1 VLPSEIAEQN
11 TFRRFMKELNL
22 RSLKH
27 ELRTP
32 VNHILGYSE
41 LLLESAQDAGDDTLM
56 TQARGIHSN
65 GRKLV
70 ELIDH
75 NLASDEHMETA
86 RMGELWAGFHVILDQ
101 IMKASTPNSTS
112 HWLGSYTGDLEKIR
126 RAATQLTEFLQDLD
140 TSSHAS

>member
-1 VLPSEIAEQN
+1 MTLNRLNWRVSWKKLRHCFPEVLPCEIAEQI
-11 TFRRFMKELNL
+11 RRFMKELNL

-41 LLLESAQDAGDDTLM
+41 LLLESAQDAGDETLM

-70 ELIDH
+70 ELIDR
-75 NLASDEHMETA
+75 NLASDGHMETVH
-86 RMGELWAGFHVILDQ
+86 MGELWADR
-101 IMKASTPNSTS
+101 KSTRLN
-112 HWLGSYTGDLEKIR
+112 
-126 RAATQLTEFLQDLD
+126 
-140 TSSHAS
+140 SSHI